1 MYICIYIYMYIYIIY
16 IYIYRLYVIYIEI
29 DIELSYAVEN
39 VYFAVTKKLWKI
51 NLRIVKST

>member
-1 MYICIYIYMYIYIIY
+1 MYIYIIY
-16 IYIYRLYVIYIEI
+16 IYIYRERLYVIYIDI

-51 NLRIVKST
+51 NLRIVKSK